1 MRDISVLCSFGEGFS
16 NTILESMYLK
26 PVIASDVGGN
36 IDLIGNT
43 KKFGYLF
50 PKSHTKNWQRKFFFE
65 R

>member
-1 MRDISVLCSFGEGFS
+1 
-16 NTILESMYLK
+16 MYLKK

-50 PKSHTKNWQRKFFFE
+50 LKAHYKRIGKENSFFE